1 MHFYHIFHFE
11 WLLRIYFPVLNF
23 DRNPERHFKIIFDML
38 QQQLIRLKKVFV
50 RSNSQ
55 FVLTSKKGYFESRK
69 ASKKFYVMC
78 VACRSIKQKFY
89 FQQKKSSSNSVNLV
103 IFVDAFQNIAC
114 TTIYQNI
121 KKRTWFCDLLIFSTI
136 F

>member
-1 MHFYHIFHFE
+1 
-11 WLLRIYFPVLNF
+11 
-23 DRNPERHFKIIFDML
+23 ML

-89 FQQKKSSSNSVNLV
+89 FQQKKHSSNSVNLV
-103 IFVDAFQNIAC
+103 IFVDDFQNIAC

-121 KKRTWFCDLLIFSTI
+121 KKRDMILRPPYFFYYFLTASKIEKLYYNMWSRDLP
-136 F
+136 